1 MDADET
7 GLSSAADLFA
17 EDDGAVVSAA
27 VHSHMSLQMLLRRR
41 ARAARAHRR
50 RRYRGSVPGRRRNK
64 RRDFPAGLL
73 NIQRDCVCVNA
84 EAPIYDERDF
94 ETRSRVPRSVFRRV

>member
-50 RRYRGSVPGRRRNK
+50 RRYCGSAPALRPNK
-64 RRDFPAGLL
+64 RRDFVSGLL
-73 NIQRDCVCVNA
+73 KNPARLVYVNA
-84 EAPIYDERDF
+84 
-94 ETRSRVPRSVFRRV
+94 